1 MAQVLVETRNIEIN
15 NTLDKVV
22 SNEKQMQEDHTKCW
36 TCKKKVGITAG
47 FKCKCSY
54 TYCSKHRYPGDHV
67 CDFDFKAEA
76 RKDIAKNNPVVKA
89 SKIIPINA
97 V

>member
-1 MAQVLVETRNIEIN
+1 MAQALVETRSMELN
-15 NTLDKVV
+15 NTLDKV
-22 SNEKQMQEDHTKCW
+22 NEKPKQEDQTKCW
-36 TCKKKVGITAG
+36 TCKRKVGLTAG

-54 TYCSKHRYPGDHV
+54 IFCSKHRYPGDHV
-67 CDFDFKAEA
+67 CDYDFKAEA

-89 SKIIPINA
+89 AKIIPINA